1 LPAPNPSM
9 ATASKSAHAA
19 PVAIITGGTGAIG
32 SAIGTR
38 LQAAGLRI
46 IAADLDARPVPEDH
60 TFFACDMTDP
70 ASIEKLLVFAAGLGP
85 VACIVAAHG
94 ILLETPAGAA
104 DLSVVSRILDV
115 NLKGVAYL
123 CDLAGRHLAPPASI
137 VLISSWTAFAGRIR
151 NGYGYQAAK
160 AGLESLTRTFAAA
173 YGPNGVR
180 VNAVAPGF
188 MAEPMKGMGAEMRAR
203 QGGMDGVIQGAP
215 LRKLVTASEVANAV
229 AFLCSGEASAITGV
243 VLPVDAG
250 YRAL

>member
-1 LPAPNPSM
+1 MPEG
-9 ATASKSAHAA
+9 ATPRSDDAT
-19 PVAIITGGTGAIG
+19 PVAIVTGGTGAIG
-32 SAIGTR
+32 SAICAR

-46 IAADLDARPVPEDH
+46 VAADLDAQPVPQGQ
-60 TFFACDMTDP
+60 TFFACDVTDP
-70 ASIEKLLVFAAGLGP
+70 VRIEELLVFAARLGR
-85 VACIVAAHG
+85 VTCIVAAHG
-94 ILLETPAGAA
+94 ILLETRAGAG
-104 DLSVVSRILDV
+104 DLAAVSRILDI
-115 NLKGVAYL
+115 NLKSVAYL

-215 LRKLVTASEVANAV
+215 LRKLVTATEVASAV

>member
-1 LPAPNPSM
+1 MSAPNPSM
-9 ATASKSAHAA
+9 GAASKSAQPA

-32 SAIGTR
+32 SAICAR

-46 IAADLDARPVPEDH
+46 VAADLDARPVPEGQ

-70 ASIEKLLVFAAGLGP
+70 ASIEKLLAFAAGLGR

-104 DLSVVSRILDV
+104 DLTAVSRILDV
-115 NLKGVAYL
+115 NLKSVAYL
-123 CDLAGRHLAPPASI
+123 CDLAGRHVAPPASI

-203 QGGMDGVIQGAP
+203 QGGMDGVIEGAP
-215 LRKLVTASEVANAV
+215 LRKLVTAAEVASAV